1 MTPSFGL
8 GDGCITLPSSDAAV
22 TLVQGNIAPGIVG
35 VVGSTLLRAGLIAGG
50 LYLVGQK
57 DHLARNAIA
66 AASAIE
72 LFVLAWVAGKNAM
85 NDKNAPAQ
93 PAQPPKVGFP

>member
-1 MTPSFGL
+1 MTPTFGL

-35 VVGSTLLRAGLIAGG
+35 VAASTLLRAGLIAGG
-50 LYLVGQK
+50 LYLVGQR

-72 LFVLAWVAGKNAM
+72 IFVLAWVAGKNAVQ
-85 NDKNAPAQ
+85 NGKNEPA
-93 PAQPPKVGFP
+93 AAPPKVGFP

>member
-1 MTPSFGL
+1 MNPTFGL
-8 GDGCITLPSSDAAV
+8 GDECITLPSSDAAV
-22 TLVQGNIAPGIVG
+22 TLVKGNLAPGIVG

-50 LYLVGQK
+50 LYLVGQR
-57 DHLARNAIA
+57 DHLARNAVA

-85 NDKNAPAQ
+85 NGKSQATPPQ
-93 PAQPPKVGFP
+93 PQVGFP